1 MKKYRAKFN
10 PERKGVYAISLVDEP
25 AMEGDFVQFKK
36 QEKEIKFAQI
46 DESKRRVMGLI
57 LEPNK
62 EVLRF
67 NQEDESYYTVY
78 FEAEDIE
85 DVAYNFQRQGNQNNS
100 TIQHNGKAIEGVSFV
115 ETWIVENP
123 KVDKSTNF
131 GLEYPKGSWIGVM
144 QLENEEVWNT
154 YVKTG
159 QVKGFSI
166 DALMEFEEINLNKL
180 NMDVKNEGTLLEFLK
195 ELPNKIALAIKPKEA
210 EEKVELAKEVK
221 EEAKVELYHEGE
233 EHDKDKKVKMEDE
246 DEDKEKV
253 KMSHDEEMAAQVMET
268 LNGLVAQ
275 ITEML
280 TPMQDEAVALSKKV
294 EALELTVTKQKEELV
309 EFGKEP
315 ATTSI
320 KKVPAQLEY
329 SKMSNLEKF
338 NYNKNK

>member
-25 AMEGDFVQFKK
+25 AMDGDFIQFKK
-36 QEKEIKFAQI
+36 EEKQIKFAQI

-67 NQEDESYYTVY
+67 NEEEQAYYTVY
-78 FEAEDIE
+78 FEKQDIE

-100 TIQHNGKAIEGVSFV
+100 TIQHSGKAIEGVSFV

-123 KVDKSTNF
+123 KIDKSTNF

-180 NMDVKNEGTLLEFLK
+180 NMDVKNEGTVLEFLK
-195 ELPNKIALAIKPKEA
+195 DLPNKIALAMKPKE
-210 EEKVELAKEVK
+210 VEVK
-221 EEAKVELYHEGE
+221 EKVKLNEHYDEDEEKKVKLE
-233 EHDKDKKVKMEDE
+233 EHEEDDKKVDMKEHE
-246 DEDKEKV
+246 DEDKM
-253 KMSHDEEMAAQVMET
+253 KMEGHDAEIHQALTDLLAK
-268 LNGLVAQ
+268 

-280 TPMQDEAVALSKKV
+280 APMQEANVELSKKV
-294 EALELTVTKQKEELV
+294 EGLELKLNKQSEELV

-315 ATTSI
+315 ATVSV
-320 KKVPAQLEY
+320 KRAPVQLEY

-338 NYNKNK
+338 NYNKNN

>member
-1 MKKYRAKFN
+1 MKKYRARFN
-10 PERKGVYAISLVDEP
+10 PERRGVYAISLVDEP
-25 AMEGDFVQFKK
+25 AMDGNFVQFKK

-78 FEAEDIE
+78 FESEDIE

-100 TIQHNGKAIEGVSFV
+100 TIQHNGKAIEGISFV

-123 KVDKSTNF
+123 KIDKSTNF

-144 QLENEEVWNT
+144 QLENEEVWDT

-166 DALMEFEEINLNKL
+166 DALMEFEEINLTKL
-180 NMDVKNEGTLLEFLK
+180 NIMSETKEENVLLSTLKDGITQLK
-195 ELPNKIALAIKPKEA
+195 ELISPKKLETS
-210 EEKVELAKEVK
+210 EEVEDKSKVD
-221 EEAKVELYHEGE
+221 LYHEGE
-233 EHDKDKKVKMEDE
+233 EHDKKMKMEDE
-246 DEDKEKV
+246 DDDKEKV
-253 KMSHDEEMAAQVMET
+253 KMSHDEEMAKEVMAT
-268 LNGLVAQ
+268 LESLVGK

-280 TPMQDEAVALSKKV
+280 APIQDEAVALSKKV
-294 EALELTVTKQKEELV
+294 EELELKVTKQKEELV

-315 ATTSI
+315 STTSI
-320 KKVPAQLEY
+320 KKAPVQLEY

-338 NYNKNK
+338 NYNKNN